1 MSSKREL
8 ISDLTNKIRSAKC
21 KKVTSIDDFNMTI
34 ELAEKLLFEI
44 KGGEFDLIFNSEN
57 VKLSEFVEWYLL
69 GENKKDASLKDYRFF
84 VFKKQKDYELYFKK
98 LKKNNES
105 SVLTFEKNYEKF
117 LNILKSG
124 VYDEV
129 LNCKNFWFGSDI
141 EFDKFMEWVL
151 ARDEEK
157 NSHSPTLENYSVYA
171 SYMKMMNHVKEIS
184 ESKDGCYKTR
194 SFRKQ
199 TEATDDELKKLESFR
214 LEIIKSNYDWRDA
227 REVARKLH
235 SLDIYEDE
243 RFPHNIYE
251 IVSVFIK
258 DCETAFQDFDE
269 NNECCHLSNEII
281 ARAREIADSLTC
293 DTLKN
298 IFLNEHET
306 KVDEYIRKM
315 ILSQFD
321 IKLILKN
328 TYLKISE
335 EELTDILENPNNYSK
350 ELIEKIFSSDNFKTL
365 GARVT
370 LYNLAFGTLY
380 SLFGFSRDGK
390 IDIYEDAVKS
400 QKRLDCDKGTVHYND
415 VNILNL
421 PNGEVIYSTYY
432 EDIKL
437 QYELFQRE
445 YEYICDNSKSDLEFI
460 ECCTEIM
467 GNVMLSQIFREGNKR
482 TAKCLFNQMLLAK
495 GIVPPIIDFNSN
507 EREMFIDFACNRK
520 NKYLVAK
527 RKILQD
533 SVKLNEFFKG
543 KYQIQKL

>member
-8 ISDLTNKIRSAKC
+8 ISNLLDKIRSAKSNGRES
-21 KKVTSIDDFNMTI
+21 VDDFKMT
-34 ELAEKLLFEI
+34 LQQAEEFLFEI
-44 KGGEFDLIFNSEN
+44 KSGKFDLILNSEN
-57 VKLSEFVEWYLL
+57 VRLSEFAEWYLFV
-69 GENKKDASLKDYRFF
+69 ENKKEISLKDYRMF

-98 LKKNNES
+98 LKKNSES
-105 SVLTFEKNYEKF
+105 SVLEFEKKYEKF
-117 LNILKSG
+117 LNIIKSG
-124 VYDEV
+124 IYDEV
-129 LNCKNFWFGSDI
+129 LNSKNFWFGIDV

-157 NSHSPTLENYSVYA
+157 NSHNPTLENYSAFA
-171 SYMKMMNHVKEIS
+171 SYMKMMNHVKKINES
-184 ESKDGCYKTR
+184 ENGCYTTR
-194 SFRKQ
+194 TYQHQ
-199 TEATDDELKKLESFR
+199 TETTEEELQRLEIFK
-214 LEIIKSNYDWRDA
+214 LEIIKMNYDWREA

-235 SLDIYEDE
+235 SLDIYENN

-251 IVSVFIK
+251 IISVFIK
-258 DCETAFQDFDE
+258 ESKTAFQEFDE
-269 NNECCHLSNEII
+269 NNECCHLSDEITK
-281 ARAREIADSLTC
+281 RAKEIADNLTC

-321 IKLILKN
+321 IKLIIKN

-335 EELTDILENPNNYSK
+335 EELKDILENPNNYSK
-350 ELIEKIFSSDNFKTL
+350 ELIEKIFSSDNFRTL

-507 EREMFIDFACNRK
+507 EKEMFIDFACNRK